1 VKWVTPITLFCA
13 LITALYIVFGNPIS
27 AECKD
32 GKVSY
37 SINTGQ
43 AHALGMVAWLNGGDM
58 RMIENWRKAYRMLSV
73 QAMALATAIQGTWM
87 TIPDDMKASIPVQAV
102 HWITMGLLAFGIFG
116 RLVDQPKVH
125 E

>member
-1 VKWVTPITLFCA
+1 
-13 LITALYIVFGNPIS
+13 
-27 AECKD
+27 
-32 GKVSY
+32 
-37 SINTGQ
+37 
-43 AHALGMVAWLNGGDM
+43 M

-87 TIPDDMKASIPVQAV
+87 TIPDDMKASIPAQAV